1 MRDAAPPDR
10 IGVALGALAAGA
22 AAGGAV
28 ILAGLAMFRPA
39 LAASR
44 DGLPLVLFAGIVA
57 AATLGW
63 SLSRAIPDA
72 WRRGVTAALAAVA
85 ALMLA
90 GLAAPADM
98 IAGRAGLVGYAAVLA
113 VLAVLAVRYNRRQ
126 TGS

>member
-1 MRDAAPPDR
+1 MPDAAPPDR
-10 IGVALGALAAGA
+10 VGIALGALAAGA

-28 ILAGLAMFRPA
+28 ILVGLAIFRAA

-44 DGLPLVLFAGIVA
+44 DSLPLVLFAGIVS

-63 SLSRAIPDA
+63 SLSRAIADA
-72 WRRGVTAALAAVA
+72 WRRGVTAALAVVG

-98 IAGRAGLVGYAAVLA
+98 IAGRNGLMGYAGVLV

-126 TGS
+126 TGL

>member
-1 MRDAAPPDR
+1 MPDAGPPDR
-10 IGVALGALAAGA
+10 IGIALGALAAGA

-28 ILAGLAMFRPA
+28 ILLGLAMFRAA
-39 LAASR
+39 LAAGR
-44 DGLPLVLFAGIVA
+44 DSLPLVLFAGIVS

-72 WRRGVTAALAAVA
+72 WRRGVTAALAVA
-85 ALMLA
+85 GALMLA

-98 IAGRAGLVGYAAVLA
+98 LAGRSGLMGYAGVLV

-126 TGS
+126 AGS